1 MPMPVVETGLMR
13 LVGQGGAPLQ
23 GRRVG
28 LVTHPAAVLP
38 DLTLSLDALLG
49 IEARVTAL
57 FGLEHGFD
65 GSAADGTAVAD
76 AHDPRTGLPVFSL
89 YGAIR
94 EPTSDMLTDVDV
106 LVYDVQDVG
115 VRFYTFVSTLYH
127 VLAAA
132 ARHGRAVIVLDRPN
146 PISGVTVEGPLVAPG
161 LQSFVGIMSIP
172 IRHGMTTG
180 ELARYFNTEGRLG
193 ADLSVVSMRGW
204 KRSMWL
210 DATGLPW
217 VPPSPGMP
225 QLATATVYPGMCF
238 IEGTL
243 LSEGRGTALPFE
255 VVGAPWLDG
264 YALAQALNRQA
275 LPGVRFRAT
284 HFTPFASKHVGSPCE
299 GVQVHV
305 TDRQAFRAVETGLQ
319 VVAACRALAPDR
331 FEFLPSSWEARP
343 PHFDLLTGDAAIRK
357 GLVAGIPVAD
367 MVSGWPVVASAFDKA
382 RQPYLLYE

>member
-1 MPMPVVETGLMR
+1 MRMPVVETGLMR
-13 LVGQGGAPLQ
+13 LVGQGSAPLQ

-49 IEARVTAL
+49 IEVRVTAL

-94 EPTSDMLTDVDV
+94 EPTADMLTDVDV

-115 VRFYTFVSTLYH
+115 VRFFTFISTLYH
-127 VLAAA
+127 VLTAAG
-132 ARHGRAVIVLDRPN
+132 RQGRAVIVLDRPN
-146 PISGVTVEGPLVAPG
+146 PINGVTIEGPLVAPH

-204 KRSMWL
+204 QRSMWL

-225 QLATATVYPGMCF
+225 QLATATVYPGMCL
-238 IEGTL
+238 IEGTA

-255 VVGAPWLDG
+255 VVGAPWLDS
-264 YALAQALNRQA
+264 YTLTKALNRQA
-275 LPGVRFRAT
+275 LPGVRFRPT
-284 HFTPFASKHVGSPCE
+284 HFTPFASKHAGSPCE

-305 TDRQAFRAVETGLQ
+305 TDRQAFRAVETGLH

-331 FEFLPSSWEARP
+331 FEFLPSSWEGRP

-357 GLVAGIPVAD
+357 GLVAGVPVAD
-367 MVSGWPVVASAFDKA
+367 MVSGWPAVAAAFDQA